1 MHKLTFTENQIETIK
16 NIIEDKDHQKCIV
29 HKSFNTVWIHGE
41 TSDTE
46 LRISFL
52 GNLRL
57 IISRVKFQNQRCGI
71 MSTLLEELK
80 EICLENNV
88 HTICMQSV
96 ETKEMLNFCIKQQF
110 KPDPYCT
117 FDYDG
122 DLYGDYLLTV

>member
-1 MHKLTFTENQIETIK
+1 MCNLTFTEDQIKTIK
-16 NIIEDKDHQKCIV
+16 NIIEYKDHQKCV
-29 HKSFNTVWIHGE
+29 VYKSFNTVWIQGE

-46 LRISFL
+46 FRISFL
-52 GNLRL
+52 CNFKL
-57 IISRVKFQNQRCGI
+57 IISRVKFQNQRHGI
-71 MSTLLEELK
+71 MSSILEELK

-96 ETKEMLNFCIKQQF
+96 VTKEMINFCIKQQF

-122 DLYGDYLLTV
+122 NIYGDYLLTV

>member
-1 MHKLTFTENQIETIK
+1 MHNLTFTENQLETIK
-16 NIIEDKDHQKCIV
+16 NIIEDKDQQKCTV

-46 LRISFL
+46 FRISFL
-52 GNLRL
+52 GNFRL

-96 ETKEMLNFCIKQQF
+96 ETKEMINFCIKQQF

-122 DLYGDYLLTV
+122 DIYGDYLLTV

>member
-1 MHKLTFTENQIETIK
+1 MHNLTFTENQIKTIK
-16 NIIEDKDHQKCIV
+16 NIIEDKDHQKCTV
-29 HKSFNTVWIHGE
+29 HMSFNTVWIQGE

-88 HTICMQSV
+88 HTICIQSV
-96 ETKEMLNFCIKQQF
+96 ETKEMINFCIKQQF

>member
-1 MHKLTFTENQIETIK
+1 MYNLTFAENQIETIK

-41 TSDTE
+41 TSDAE

-71 MSTLLEELK
+71 MSSLLEELK
-80 EICLENNV
+80 EICLEHAV
-88 HTICMQSV
+88 CCDRRDD
-96 ETKEMLNFCIKQQF
+96 KL
-110 KPDPYCT
+110 
-117 FDYDG
+117 
-122 DLYGDYLLTV
+122 LY